1 MARIPNGI
9 LGDFIGTAGN
19 ISGYVRNGRNFI
31 RIRCGKSPKAMT
43 SKRLAQLQ
51 KIKVCNEFAKA
62 FSGNGFF
69 NKAFPAYGDTGT
81 GYNRATSAIMNLA
94 INGKYPDTFISY
106 PLVLISKGLL
116 PDAEKASAAIDETG
130 NILFK

>member
-1 MARIPNGI
+1 MVQYIYSIFYLLFFLMAATG
-9 LGDFIGTAGN
+9 L
-19 ISGYVRNGRNFI
+19 V
-31 RIRCGKSPKAMT
+31 
-43 SKRLAQLQ
+43 LAFEDVEWL
-51 KIKVCNEFAKA
+51 KPA

-81 GYNRATSAIMNLA
+81 GYNRATSTIMNLA

-116 PDAEKASAAIDETG
+116 PAAEKASAAIDETG